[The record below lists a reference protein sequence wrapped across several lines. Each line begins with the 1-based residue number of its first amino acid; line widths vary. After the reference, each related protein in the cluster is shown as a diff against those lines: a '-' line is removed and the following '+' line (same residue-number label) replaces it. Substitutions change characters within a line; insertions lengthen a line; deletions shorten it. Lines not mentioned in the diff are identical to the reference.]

1 MRPTSEY
8 NPKGKRAII
17 TGGARGIGLEF
28 ADQLLRAGARVCICD
43 IDVQGGKRVAEKL
56 RDKYL
61 VRKDRYVIHSS
72 CKSQVQGSEH
82 MEGSQARRLLFL

>member
-1 MRPTSEY
+1 MMRSTFEY

-43 IDVQGGKRVAEKL
+43 IDVQAGNRAAKKL
-56 RDKYL
+56 RNKYL
-61 VRKDRYVIHSS
+61 VRQDRYVIHFSS
-72 CKSQVQGSEH
+72 KREVQDSIWK
-82 MEGSQARRLLFL
+82 EGWC